1 MLKTNNIIRNGIT
14 YTKTYSDAGYYI
26 MRDDVS
32 YEEAIDPLDSGRF
45 YIETDNLIETNID
58 GNEAEEVLKI
68 LMGVDE

>member
-32 YEEAIDPLDSGRF
+32 YEEAIDPLGFRQ
-45 YIETDNLIETNID
+45 
-58 GNEAEEVLKI
+58 VLHRN
-68 LMGVDE
+68 G